1 MVLAGAMFPV
11 EALPKVWLR
20 GDAPQAWAEDELYV
34 LECWA
39 TWCGPCIRAMPH
51 MEALWQT
58 VKDEGI
64 QIIGINVSD
73 RLNDERLRDFLA
85 KQSVPP
91 TYPMA
96 VDREGVLKQRLK
108 FQGIPYACAVRQGEI
123 VWQGHPSSLT
133 AERLRALRDNRPY
146 NPKNEPPPADP
157 MEQVY
162 TLERQADQAAAK
174 GDWDAALALQ
184 RKALEALPQQAHLP
198 HPFVPEKADEPTLS
212 LPFDEAASVTTT
224 GDAAPYAAL
233 LGRAI
238 PADEALTVIELW
250 AHPWQVNQIT
260 QLTQRALPGQRV
272 QAALPVPHRRW
283 TVAKANERV
292 AIEAWAQELGVT
304 LPEITFATADWEAL
318 FGVTQRLNYPF
329 VAVFKGGKRLYRG
342 SVELLPT
349 ALLTQP
355 EAAPEAIRQA
365 IETAEAREKSDLRRA
380 LNLMKAGLEPEAL
393 EATLAAD
400 PLCDRTNALL
410 LNLRFA
416 PYQDRDDVAGAVALF
431 KALTQRHL
439 QDEHTLSMLY
449 KIPETWPDLAS
460 LVHAERSL
468 IAERLALLNR
478 KGDPELT
485 VAWLMVAAQ
494 YARNADNTPRAHTL
508 VRRAI
513 SATPSGLRWQALL
526 HHRTA
531 YPSR

>member
-1 MVLAGAMFPV
+1 MVLAGEILPV

-20 GDAPQAWAEDELYV
+20 GNAPQAWAEDELYV

-123 VWQGHPSSLT
+123 VWQGHPASLT

-162 TLERQADQAAAK
+162 TLERQADQAVAK
-174 GDWDAALALQ
+174 GDWETAIALQ
-184 RKALEALPQQAHLP
+184 RKALEALPYQAHLP
-198 HPFVPEKADEPTLS
+198 QRFVPEAQDQPSLS
-212 LPFDEAASVTTT
+212 LPFEADCVTTT
-224 GDAAPYAAL
+224 GDAAPYADL
-233 LGRAI
+233 LGRPI
-238 PADEALTVIELW
+238 PADETLTVIELW
-250 AHPWQVNQIT
+250 AHPWQVRRLT
-260 QLTQRALPGQRV
+260 QTSQRALPGQQL

-283 TVAKANERV
+283 TIAKVDEQT
-292 AIEAWAQELGVT
+292 AIQQWAKRLGVT
-304 LPEITFATADWEAL
+304 LPEITFTTGDWERL
-318 FGVTQRLNYPF
+318 FGVTDRLNYPF
-329 VAVFKGGKRLYRG
+329 LAVFKGGMLLYRG
-342 SVELLPT
+342 SIELLPT

-380 LNLMKAGLEPEAL
+380 LKLMKAGLEPEAL
-393 EATLAAD
+393 EATLAAA

-468 IAERLALLNR
+468 ITERLAALNR
-478 KGDPELT
+478 NGDPEFT
-485 VAWLMVAAQ
+485 VAWLMMAAQ
-494 YARNADNTPRAHTL
+494 YARNANDITRYHAL

-513 SATPSGLRWQALL
+513 SASPSGLRWQALL